1 MKITTPNGT
10 LAGDSIEAILEEYGR
25 DCLSHA
31 DLSYADLSDAN
42 LRVADLSHANLHNA
56 DLSHANLSDANLR
69 WADLSYAKLPE
80 HTVTQTSI
88 LQD

>member
-25 DCLSHA
+25 DCLSYA
-31 DLSYADLSDAN
+31 NLSWADLSDAD
-42 LRVADLSHANLHNA
+42 LRHATLSHADLS
-56 DLSHANLSDANLR
+56 
-69 WADLSYAKLPE
+69 WADLSDAKLPE
-80 HTVTQTSI
+80 PTAAQTSI